1 MVKVSADKYKEMLF
15 KIQVAQEKNA
25 VDVFKPIDIRGN
37 ILDFKP
43 LTPIFTTLVPTHELI

>member
-1 MVKVSADKYKEMLF
+1 MKVSADKYKEMIF

-25 VDVFKPIDIRGN
+25 VDVFKPIDTRGN